1 MPYIAAGKFKR
12 AKLFVPVGDVRPT
25 QRFLRL
31 SIFDFLAD
39 FVTDASVLDLFAGT
53 GAFGIEALSRG
64 ARKVVFVD
72 IASKPVEIIKTNL
85 VGMGIRD
92 KGVVYQSETIDFL
105 VRSAKRNMT
114 FDIIF
119 MDPPFTKL
127 RAMRKDEYTDFMLE
141 IVDRAK
147 YLLRPKSIIIVKYPR
162 KMSLPIPTG
171 LTLVEQRD
179 YGLNRIA
186 FLAQTEYIVQE
197 ESAHDPR
204 IKNSST

>member
-1 MPYIAAGKFKR
+1 MAYIAAGKYKR
-12 AKLFVPVGDVRPT
+12 AKLFVPLGDVRPT

-31 SIFDFLAD
+31 SVFDFLAD

-64 ARKVVFVD
+64 ARKVIFVD
-72 IASKPVEIIKTNL
+72 ISSKPVEIIKTNL
-85 VGMGIRD
+85 SNMDLRD
-92 KGVVYQSETIDFL
+92 KGVVYQSDAIDFL

-119 MDPPFTKL
+119 LDPPFTKL
-127 RAMRKDEYTDFMLE
+127 RAMRPDEYNDFMLE
-141 IVDRAK
+141 VTDRAK
-147 YLLRPKSIIIVKYPR
+147 RLLRPKSIIIVKYPR
-162 KMSLPIPTG
+162 KMNLPLPTG

-179 YGLNRIA
+179 YGLNRVA
-186 FLAQTEYIVQE
+186 FLAQTEYIVPE

-204 IKNSST
+204 TKNTST

>member
-1 MPYIAAGKFKR
+1 MAYIAAGKYKR
-12 AKLFVPVGDVRPT
+12 AKLFVPIGDVRPT

-31 SIFDFLAD
+31 SLFDFLAD
-39 FVTDASVLDLFAGT
+39 FITDAAILDLFAGT

-85 VGMGIRD
+85 TNLGLRE
-92 KGVVYQSETIDFL
+92 KGVVYQSDSIDFL
-105 VRSAKRNMT
+105 VKSAKKNRT

-119 MDPPFTKL
+119 LDPPFTKL
-127 RAMRKDEYTDFMLE
+127 RAMRADEYSDFMLE
-141 IVDRAK
+141 VVDRAK
-147 YLLRPKSIIIVKYPR
+147 SLLRPQSVIIVKYPK
-162 KMSLPIPTG
+162 KMSLPLPTG

-179 YGLNRIA
+179 YGLNRVA

-204 IKNSST
+204 TKNSST

>member
-1 MPYIAAGKFKR
+1 MAYIAAGTLKR
-12 AKLFVPVGDVRPT
+12 GHLLVPKGDVRPT

-31 SIFDFLAD
+31 SLFDFLAD
-39 FVTDASVLDLFAGT
+39 FITDASVLDLFAGT

-72 IASKPVEIIKTNL
+72 ISSKATEIIKSNL
-85 VGMGIRD
+85 IEFKIRD
-92 KGVVYQSETIDFL
+92 KGVVYEADSIDFL
-105 VRSAKRNMT
+105 VKSVRKSRT

-127 RAMRKDEYTDFMLE
+127 RAMRPDEYTDFMLE
-141 IVDRAK
+141 LVDRAK

-162 KMSLPIPTG
+162 KMTLPLPTG

-179 YGLNRIA
+179 YGLNRVA
-186 FLAQTEYIVQE
+186 FIAQTEYIIPE
-197 ESAHDPR
+197 DTAHDPR
-204 IKNSST
+204 ANTT

>member
-1 MPYIAAGKFKR
+1 MPYIAAGTLKR

-31 SIFDFLAD
+31 SVFDFLAD
-39 FVTDASVLDLFAGT
+39 FIQNASVLDMFAGT

-64 ARKVVFVD
+64 ARKVIFVD
-72 IASKPVEIIKTNL
+72 IASKAVEIIKTNL
-85 VGMGIRD
+85 TLMGVRE
-92 KGVVYQSETIDFL
+92 KGVVYQSETIEFL
-105 VRSAKRNMT
+105 VRSRKRDMT

-141 IVDRAK
+141 MVDRAK
-147 YLLRPKSIIIVKYPR
+147 YLLKPKSIIIVKYPR
-162 KMSLPIPTG
+162 KMSLPLPTG

-179 YGLNRIA
+179 YGLNRVA

-204 IKNSST
+204 AKNSST